1 MACDV
6 TQDRATGAK
15 PVILAPLPGFVM
27 YAMSAQ
33 LQGLDFVGVPLTADF
48 ELDTAAMLEA
58 IQKHQPAIVYLA
70 YPNNPTANLWDA
82 TAIAA
87 IVQAAG
93 QVGSLVVID
102 EAYQPFSSR
111 TYLDVIAAEP
121 AHHTHVLLM
130 RTLSK
135 FGLAGVRIGY
145 LIGRSELIAQIDKVR
160 PPYNV
165 SVLNAECALFALEH
179 AEVFAGQAEDIK
191 AQRALLLQAFACM
204 TGLKAFPSDANMIL
218 VRLDGDQSRAQTI
231 FEALKTQGILV
242 KNVSK
247 MHALLA
253 NCLRITV
260 GTAAE
265 NKQLLAALQEI
276 L

>member
-1 MACDV
+1 
-6 TQDRATGAK
+6 
-15 PVILAPLPGFVM
+15 
-27 YAMSAQ
+27 
-33 LQGLDFVGVPLTADF
+33 
-48 ELDTAAMLEA
+48 
-58 IQKHQPAIVYLA
+58 
-70 YPNNPTANLWDA
+70 
-82 TAIAA
+82 
-87 IVQAAG
+87 
-93 QVGSLVVID
+93 
-102 EAYQPFSSR
+102 
-111 TYLDVIAAEP
+111 
-121 AHHTHVLLM
+121 
-130 RTLSK
+130 
-135 FGLAGVRIGY
+135 
-145 LIGRSELIAQIDKVR
+145 
-160 PPYNV
+160 
-165 SVLNAECALFALEH
+165 
-179 AEVFAGQAEDIK
+179 
-191 AQRALLLQAFACM
+191 LLQAFACM